1 MFRRAVYALACVL
14 ALSLPVAA
22 QEQTGQIQGAVKDS
36 SGAVLPGVSV
46 EVTNL
51 SNGSVVATAVTDANG
66 VYRFPGLRPGKY
78 EVLAKLQ
85 GFTPA
90 KTPATD
96 LRLGQILTIDLAL
109 AVGGVTET
117 VSVTAESPII
127 DTKQSARNTNITS
140 ETFEKLPK
148 GRDFSTVVTQ
158 APGANL
164 ETRSGGISID
174 GSSASENR
182 WIIDGAET
190 TNVNQGT
197 SAKNLVTDFV
207 DEIQVKSSG
216 YNAEYGGSTGGVI
229 NVVTRSGSN
238 SFRGDVLTYFSGDNF
253 DSGFRKNLRLKLTNS
268 REAEY
273 VTYPE
278 DQYQL
283 FEPGVS
289 IGGPIV
295 KDKLWFFGSFLAS
308 MQDTDRTVTFRSNQ
322 STQTFNRTDKT
333 YYSSNNVTAQ
343 LTNNLRLK
351 FAVNLSPKKEE
362 GRLPN
367 IDGTSSP
374 TANFS
379 IDQELPSASYSGNVD
394 YVINSNWFAG
404 VRGGYFVRD
413 AHESGVFEGT
423 RYVFSNST
431 NTGMPGVPPN
441 LVRDTGFSNAL
452 TNSRIDHNKQERF
465 NVQADS
471 TIYVNGGGT
480 HAIKGG
486 FQMDYIAQDVLSGN
500 QGNVV
505 NLNWGKSL
513 SSTLP
518 TGQFGYYE
526 VVSNGVFPDLGFI
539 TQGKVG
545 NTNIGL
551 FIQDAWTI
559 NNKLTINLGL
569 RTENESVPSY
579 SEDPNLPDPAHE
591 FSFGDKLAPRVGFAW
606 DINGDGKNK
615 VYGNWGVFYDI
626 LKLELGLTSFGGDK
640 WISHYYTL
648 DTPNWDTLDVA
659 GCPPACPGTFL
670 RTTDFRHPSNE
681 AIDPDMDPMKL
692 QEWSFGYERE
702 LAPRIGGFARYIHK
716 QVDVAIEDIGSLDAT
731 GNEIY
736 VIGNPGFHQAAD
748 FTVAGTNTVL
758 TYPKAV
764 RDYDALEV
772 GLDKRFSNNWSLR
785 GSYTLSRLYG
795 NYSGLSQSDEN
806 GRTQPNIGRNF
817 DYTVMSFDETG
828 EPVLGRLATDRPH
841 QLKVQGIYAFN
852 FGTTVGA
859 NYYLASGT
867 PVSREARFFPPS
879 NYPVIYMGR
888 LSDGRTPVF
897 SQTDLYLQHELKLGG
912 EKRISF
918 SFNVLNL
925 FDQKT
930 ATFKYQAQLASGQ
943 GISVTEQ
950 QFYSGVNTQALIAAQ
965 NLQLDPRFLQEGTGS
980 ATVPGQG
987 FQVQRQARFGVKFSF

>member
-14 ALSLPVAA
+14 ALSLPAAA
-22 QEQTGQIQGAVKDS
+22 QEQTGQLQGAVKDS
-36 SGAVLPGVSV
+36 SGAVLPGVTV
-46 EVTNL
+46 EVTNV
-51 SNGSVVATAVTDANG
+51 STGAVAASVTTDANG
-66 VYRFPGLRPGKY
+66 VYRVPGLRPAKY
-78 EVLAKLQ
+78 EVLAKMQ

-90 KTPATD
+90 KVENIE
-96 LRLGQILTIDLAL
+96 LRLGQILTVDLAL
-109 AVGGVTET
+109 AVGGVAET

-127 DTKQSARNTNITS
+127 DTKQSARNTNITA

-148 GRDFSTVVTQ
+148 GRDFSSIVTQ
-158 APGANL
+158 APGANN
-164 ETRSGGISID
+164 ESRSGGISID
-174 GSSASENR
+174 GSSAAENR

-207 DEIQVKSSG
+207 EEVQVKSSG
-216 YNAEYGGSTGGVI
+216 YAAEYGGSTGGVI
-229 NVVTRSGSN
+229 NVITRSGSN
-238 SFRGDVLTYFSGDNF
+238 RFRGDVLAYFSGDAL
-253 DSGFRKNLRLKLTNS
+253 DTSFRNNLRLKPTNS

-278 DQYQL
+278 DEYTL
-283 FEPGVS
+283 TEPGFS
-289 IGGPIV
+289 LGGPIV
-295 KDKLWFFGSFLAS
+295 KDRLWFFGSFLAS
-308 MQDTDRTVTFRSNQ
+308 LQDTDRTVTFRS
-322 STQTFNRTDKT
+322 TGATATFNRKDKT

-343 LTNNLRLK
+343 VTNDLRLK

-367 IDGTSSP
+367 IDGSSSP
-374 TANFS
+374 TANFA

-394 YVINSNWFAG
+394 YVVNSNWFAG

-413 AHESGVFEGT
+413 AQESGVFEGT

-431 NTGMPGVPPN
+431 NIGMPGVPAN
-441 LVRDTGFSNAL
+441 LQRTTGFSNAL
-452 TNSRIDHNKQERF
+452 TNSRIDRNKQERF
-465 NVQADS
+465 NVQAD
-471 TIYVNGGGT
+471 TTVYINKGGT

-486 FQMDYIAQDVLSGN
+486 VQMDYIAQDVLSGN
-500 QGNVV
+500 QGNVI
-505 NLNWGKSL
+505 NLNWDKALGGQR
-513 SSTLP
+513 
-518 TGQFGYYE
+518 GQFGYYE
-526 VVSNGVFPDLGFI
+526 VISNGVFPDLGFI

-545 NTNIGL
+545 NTNLGL

-559 NNKLTINLGL
+559 NNKLTVNLGL

-579 SEDPNLPDPAHE
+579 SNDPSLPDPAHE
-591 FSFGDKLAPRVGFAW
+591 FTFGDKLAPRVGFAW

-615 VYGNWGVFYDI
+615 VYGNWGIFYDI

-648 DTPNWDTLDVA
+648 DTPNWEALDVA
-659 GCPPACPGTFL
+659 GCPPACPGTKF
-670 RTTDFRHPSNE
+670 REVDFRHPSNE
-681 AIDPDMDPMKL
+681 SIDPNMDPMKL

-702 LAPRIGGFARYIHK
+702 IAPRVGAFARYIHK
-716 QVDVAIEDIGSLDAT
+716 QVDVAIEDIGTLDAT

-736 VIGNPGFHQAAD
+736 VIGNPGLHNAATFQVSD
-748 FTVAGTNTVL
+748 TGETRPF
-758 TYPKAV
+758 PKAV

-772 GLDKRFSNNWSLR
+772 GADKRFSNNWSLR

-817 DYTVMSFDETG
+817 DYPLMSFDERG
-828 EPVLGRLATDRPH
+828 EVVLGRLATDRPH
-841 QLKVQGIYAFN
+841 QFKLQGIYAFD

-859 NYYLASGT
+859 NYHLSSGT
-867 PVSREARFFPPS
+867 PVSREARFIPGS
-879 NYPVIYMGR
+879 NYPVQYLGR
-888 LSDGRTPVF
+888 VSDGRNPVF
-897 SQTDLYLQHELKLGG
+897 SQTDLYLQHEFKLGG
-912 EKRISF
+912 EKRVSL

-930 ATFKYQAQLASGQ
+930 ATFTFQSQLASGQ
-943 GISVTEQ
+943 AIDIPES
-950 QFYSGVNTQALIAAQ
+950 QFYRGINTQQLIAAQ
-965 NLQLDPRFLQEGTGS
+965 GLLIDPRFLQEGTGS
-980 ATVPGQG
+980 AIVPGQG

>member
-51 SNGSVVATAVTDANG
+51 TTGSVVATAVTDANG

-127 DTKQSARNTNITS
+127 DTKQSARNTNITA

-158 APGANL
+158 APGANQ

-207 DEIQVKSSG
+207 EEIQVKSSG

-229 NVVTRSGSN
+229 NVVTRSGTN
-238 SFRGDVLTYFSGDNF
+238 AFRGDLLTYFSGDNF
-253 DSGFRKNLRLKLTNS
+253 DSEFRPNLRLKLTNS

-273 VTYPE
+273 VQYPE
-278 DQYQL
+278 DSYSL
-283 FEPGVS
+283 VEPGVS

-308 MQDTDRTVTFRSNQ
+308 LQDTDRTVTFRSNG

-374 TANFS
+374 TANFA

-431 NTGMPGVPPN
+431 NIGMPGIPAN
-441 LVRDTGFSNAL
+441 LQQATGYSNAL

-465 NVQADS
+465 NVQADT
-471 TIYVNGGGT
+471 TIYVTKGGT

-486 FQMDYIAQDVLSGN
+486 FQMDYIAQDILSGN

-505 NLNWGKSL
+505 NLNWDKALGGAR
-513 SSTLP
+513 
-518 TGQFGYYE
+518 GQFGYYE

-559 NNKLTINLGL
+559 NNKLTVNLGL

-579 SEDPNLPDPAHE
+579 SNDPNLPDPAHE
-591 FSFGDKLAPRVGFAW
+591 FSFGDKLAPRVGFAY
-606 DINGDGKNK
+606 DFNGDGKNK
-615 VYGNWGVFYDI
+615 IYGNWGVFYDI

-659 GCPPACPGTFL
+659 GCPPACPGTKL

-681 AIDPDMDPMKL
+681 AIDPNMDPMKL

-702 LAPRIGGFARYIHK
+702 LAPRVGAFARYIHK
-716 QVDVAIEDIGSLDAT
+716 QVDVAIEDIGALDAT

-736 VIGNPGFHQAAD
+736 VIGNPGLNNAAT
-748 FTVAGTNTVL
+748 FSIAGTGEIRE
-758 TYPKAV
+758 YPKAV

-772 GLDKRFSNNWSLR
+772 GVDKRFSNNWSLR

-828 EPVLGRLATDRPH
+828 TPVLGRLATDRPH
-841 QLKVQGIYAFN
+841 QLKVQGIYSFD
-852 FGTTVGA
+852 FGTTIGA

-912 EKRISF
+912 EKRLAF
-918 SFNVLNL
+918 TFNVLNL
-925 FDQKT
+925 FDQDA
-930 ATFKYQAQLASGQ
+930 ATFKFQSQLASGQ
-943 GISVTEQ
+943 GINVTEQ
-950 QFYSGVNTQALIAAQ
+950 QFYAGVNTQALIASQ
-965 NLQLDPRFLQEGTGS
+965 NLLTDPRFLQEGTGS

-987 FQVQRQARFGVKFSF
+987 FQAQRSARFGVKFSF

>member
-1 MFRRAVYALACVL
+1 MFRRAAFALACLL
-14 ALSLPVAA
+14 ALSLPAVA
-22 QEQTGQIQGAVKDS
+22 QEQTGQITGAVKDS
-36 SGAVLPGVSV
+36 SGAVLPGVTV
-46 EVTNL
+46 EVTNVT
-51 SNGSVVATAVTDANG
+51 NGSVVATVVTDANG
-66 VYRFPGLRPGKY
+66 VYRVPGLRPAKY
-78 EVLAKLQ
+78 EVLARLQ

-90 KTPATD
+90 KTENIE
-96 LRLGQILTIDLAL
+96 LRLGQILSVDLAL
-109 AVGGVTET
+109 AVGGVAET

-127 DTKQSARNTNITS
+127 DTKQTARNTNITA

-148 GRDFSTVVTQ
+148 GRDFSTIVTQ
-158 APGANL
+158 APGANN
-164 ETRSGGISID
+164 EPRSGGISID

-207 DEIQVKSSG
+207 EEVQVKSSG
-216 YNAEYGGSTGGVI
+216 YAAEYGGSTGGVI
-229 NVVTRSGSN
+229 NVITRSGTN
-238 SFRGDVLTYFSGDNF
+238 RFRGDVLTYFSGDAF
-253 DSGFRKNLRLKLTNS
+253 DSDYRNSLRLKPTNS

-278 DQYQL
+278 DEYTRT
-283 FEPGVS
+283 EPGFS
-289 IGGPIV
+289 LGGPIV
-295 KDKLWFFGSFLAS
+295 KDKLWFFGSFLATLE
-308 MQDTDRTVTFRSNQ
+308 DTDRTVTFRSNQ
-322 STQTFNRTDKT
+322 ETRTFNRKDKT

-343 LTNNLRLK
+343 LTNDLRLK
-351 FAVNLSPKKEE
+351 FAVNMSPKKEE
-362 GRLPN
+362 GRLPA
-367 IDGTSSP
+367 IDGSGSP
-374 TANFS
+374 TALYA
-379 IDQELPSASYSGNVD
+379 IDQELPNYSYSGNLD
-394 YVINSNWFAG
+394 YVVNSNWFAG
-404 VRGGYFVRD
+404 IRGGYFTRD

-431 NTGMPGVPPN
+431 NIGMAGVPASLQRP
-441 LVRDTGFSNAL
+441 TGFSNAL
-452 TNSRIDHNKQERF
+452 TNRRVDRNKQERF
-465 NVQADS
+465 NVQAD
-471 TIYVNGGGT
+471 TTVYVNKGGT

-486 FQMDYIAQDVLSGN
+486 FQMDYIAQDILSGD
-500 QGNVV
+500 QGNII

-513 SSTLP
+513 AANLP

-526 VVSNGVFPDLGFI
+526 VVSNGVYPDLGFI
-539 TQGKVG
+539 TEGKVG

-559 NNKLTINLGL
+559 NNKLTVNLGL

-591 FSFGDKLAPRVGFAW
+591 FTFGDKLAPRVGFAW
-606 DINGDGKNK
+606 DVTGDGKNK
-615 VYGNWGVFYDI
+615 VYGNWGIFYDI

-640 WISHYYTL
+640 WISKYYTL
-648 DTPNWDTLDVA
+648 DTPNWDTLDVS

-670 RTTDFRHPSNE
+670 RSTDFRHPSNE
-681 AIDPDMDPMKL
+681 SIDPNMDPMKL

-702 LAPRIGGFARYIHK
+702 IAPRVGGFARYIHK
-716 QVDVAIEDIGSLDAT
+716 QVDVAIEDIGSLDAD

-736 VIGNPGFHQAAD
+736 VIGNPGFHNAAD

-758 TYPKAV
+758 EYPKAV

-772 GLDKRFSNNWSLR
+772 GVDKRFSNNWSLR
-785 GSYTLSRLYG
+785 TSYTLSRLYG

-828 EPVLGRLATDRPH
+828 QPVLGRLATDRPH
-841 QLKVQGIYAFN
+841 QLKVQGLYSFD
-852 FGTTVGA
+852 FGTTFGA

-879 NYPVIYMGR
+879 NYPVIYQGR

-897 SQTDLYLQHELKLGG
+897 SQTDMYVQHELKVGG
-912 EKRISF
+912 EKRIILSL
-918 SFNVLNL
+918 NVQNL
-925 FDQKT
+925 FDQDT
-930 ATFKYQAQLASGQ
+930 ATFKFQSQLASGQ
-943 GISVTEQ
+943 GLNVTEQ
-950 QFYSGVNTQALIAAQ
+950 QFYSGVNTQQLIAQQ
-965 NLQLDPRFLQEGTGS
+965 NLLLDPRFLQEGTGVS
-980 ATVPGQG
+980 TVAGGG
-987 FQVQRQARFGVKFSF
+987 FQVQRSMRLGVKFTF